1 MSFLKKFWKN
11 KEGVSAVET
20 AILFPLLITL
30 LTAVY
35 DLGQGVVIS
44 QKVNT
49 AAQVMGDLLT
59 RYETVDEALI
69 TDIIN
74 AGELSLDPYP
84 TAELAYDIASVQFD
98 EDDDPVVLWRR
109 SFGMLEEQAPINATI
124 GLGTEGQGVIVVSVT
139 YDYVPFFNNFIIDEF
154 SMYERAF
161 LRGRKSITVPCTD
174 CS

>member
-1 MSFLKKFWKN
+1 MNFLKKFWRH

-59 RYETVDEALI
+59 RYETVDDALI

-74 AGELSLDPYP
+74 AGELSLAPYS
-84 TAELAYDIASVQFD
+84 TTDLAYDIASVQFD
-98 EDDDPVVLWRR
+98 EDGDPVTLWRR
-109 SFGMLEEQAPINATI
+109 SFGMLEDDDPILATI
-124 GLGTEGQGVIVVSVT
+124 GLGTEGQGVIVISVS
-139 YDYVPFFNNFIIDEF
+139 YSYIPFFNNFIIDEF

-161 LRGRKSITVPCTD
+161 LRGRKSMTVPCTD